1 MTFRLNLKKKCKCEV
16 ILLNKKKLIILVI
29 ACAFVLYIIIDIYP
43 EGEEIVKTVNETWK
57 IELPTNA
64 QTIYYDDNITV
75 DGFAYSE
82 LQYKNDSKLGK
93 KIKLKEVDENSK
105 SEVERIMTVLDVG
118 KQRRPNFDKIKLF
131 AIKEEFRQLYVMFSE
146 QEKKLYIAESF
157 I

>member
-1 MTFRLNLKKKCKCEV
+1 M
-16 ILLNKKKLIILVI
+16 NKKKLIILVI
-29 ACAFVLYIIIDIYP
+29 ACAFVSCIIMDIYP
-43 EGEEIVKTVNETWK
+43 EGEKIVKTVNETWK

-82 LQYKNDSKLGK
+82 LQYKNDSGLGK
-93 KIKLKEVDENSK
+93 KIKWKEVDESSK
-105 SEVERIMTVLDVG
+105 SEVERIMTALDVG
-118 KQRRPNFDKIKLF
+118 KQRRPIFDKIKLF